1 MTRTNSKAAR
11 RWRNTRSSQFLVT
24 YELECRVSDRVA
36 ILYAN
41 SRPYSFGIYG
51 YPNENG
57 VSHVH
62 EGGFTSLLAAKVAA
76 RKALDAMADYPAW
89 LERRKKKFDDQDTV

>member
-1 MTRTNSKAAR
+1 VS
-11 RWRNTRSSQFLVT
+11 
-24 YELECRVSDRVA
+24 YELECLVSDRVA
-36 ILYAN
+36 ILYATG
-41 SRPYSFGIYG
+41 RPYSFGIYG

-62 EGGFTSLLAAKVAA
+62 EGGFNDLAEAKVAA

-89 LERRKKKFDDQDTV
+89 LEQRKKDDDPHTAG

>member
-11 RWRNTRSSQFLVT
+11 RWRSKASSQFLVS

-36 ILYAN
+36 ILYAT

-62 EGGFTSLLAAKVAA
+62 EGGFTSLLAAKIAA

-89 LERRKKKFDDQDTV
+89 LEQRKKADDKDTVR